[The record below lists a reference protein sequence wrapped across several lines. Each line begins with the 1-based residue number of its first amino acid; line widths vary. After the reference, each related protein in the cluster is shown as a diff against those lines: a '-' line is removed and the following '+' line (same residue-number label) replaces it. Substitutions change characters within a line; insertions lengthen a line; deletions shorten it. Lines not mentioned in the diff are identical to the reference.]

1 MKRLFSLLSA
11 MLFGIC
17 ILSAQGQSIATL
29 NHDGEVQVF
38 YGTDALY
45 YAHSAATHGDVI
57 TLSSGTFSALT
68 ITKELTIR
76 GAGMQADSLTNALP
90 TYISGSL
97 RLKIDTNTVYDL
109 TLEGLN
115 IGYLFLGNSSG
126 SVVIH
131 DPKFIKCKIGNIQS
145 ETIIYSG
152 SGIFYAEL
160 RNSLFINCDIY
171 ILPSSS
177 VGSTNY
183 NESYSIEFYDAEFI
197 NCRIRRFSNKFT
209 LSSGYSYANCVIV
222 NSTIDN
228 ITNYSKVSLIN
239 CIIKGGEKPSTA
251 LTSYYAYMY
260 NCLTSFS
267 DNTGFTEVSSCYTV
281 SSFDGIFEDE
291 ETGELTEEA
300 KAKYIGNDNTEVG
313 MYGGAMPFDPK
324 TTAPQITK
332 CNVATKSTADGK
344 LSVDIEVKVAE

>member
-1 MKRLFSLLSA
+1 MSVLVFGVSMLL
-11 MLFGIC
+11 
-17 ILSAQGQSIATL
+17 AQGQSIATL

-38 YGTDALY
+38 YGTNALS

-57 TLSSGTFSALT
+57 TLSSGTFSAIT

-97 RLKIDTNTVYDL
+97 MLKIDTNTVYDL

-115 IGYLFLGNSSG
+115 IGYLLLNNSVG
-126 SVVIH
+126 SIDIY
-131 DPKFIKCKIGNIQS
+131 DPKFIKCKIGNMQS
-145 ETIIYSG
+145 EEETYARNG
-152 SGIFYAEL
+152 STYRYLPAIL

-171 ILPSSS
+171 IFPRSS
-177 VGSTNY
+177 VSSTTY
-183 NESYSIEFYDAEFI
+183 NEYHSITFYDAEFI
-197 NCRIRRFSNKFT
+197 NCRIRRFGNECR
-209 LSSGYSYANCVIV
+209 LSSGINYGDAIIV
-222 NSTIDN
+222 NSTIDE
-228 ITNYSKVSLIN
+228 ITDYSKVSLIN
-239 CIIKGGEKPSTA
+239 CIIKGGEKPYTST
-251 LTSYYAYMY
+251 TCYAYMY

-267 DNTGFTEVSSCYTV
+267 DNTGFTEVSNCYTV